1 MVKTVL
7 PTQTV
12 RVLVRE
18 LRSHMLELW
27 PKNLK
32 IKKKSCIQLELN
44 ADVRDES
51 DENNCDTDEQEKAK

>member
-1 MVKTVL
+1 MVRTVL

-18 LRSHMLELW
+18 LTSHMLEVW

-32 IKKKSCIQLELN
+32 IKKKSCIN